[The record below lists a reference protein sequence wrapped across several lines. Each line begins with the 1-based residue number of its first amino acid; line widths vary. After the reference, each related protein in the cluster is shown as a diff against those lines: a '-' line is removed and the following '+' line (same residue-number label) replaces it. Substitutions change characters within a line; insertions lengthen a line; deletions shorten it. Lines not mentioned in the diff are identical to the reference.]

1 MAQSVT
7 GRSPIVAFTAA
18 TVRRL
23 AAMCFTVWLVAS
35 LTFVAVAVVP
45 GSYADAIDHPR
56 MTPAAREEVR
66 ARLGLDQPIL
76 EQYLRWLK
84 SVATGNLGSS
94 YVTRR
99 PVTEVLAG
107 ALPPTL
113 ILTASALAIDLVLG
127 LWLAILAVR
136 RHDSALDRTLGVL
149 GLGLYGLPSFWVA
162 GIAVMVF
169 AVGLGW
175 FPASHMHDVGASS
188 WPLFAR
194 SIDLLHHLALPAA
207 CLGLVGA
214 AGTARYL
221 RSTLVEAHTSRY
233 VLAAR
238 ARGLPEWRI
247 LWLHALRP
255 ALGPVVTL
263 LGLSLP
269 FLVGGSVVIETIFA
283 WPGMGRVLL
292 TAAQARDVPVIM
304 AVTLVGAIAVIIG
317 SHVADLLYGL
327 VDPRARTHE

>member
-7 GRSPIVAFTAA
+7 GRRLIVALTTA
-18 TVRRL
+18 TIRRL
-23 AAMCFTVWLVAS
+23 AAIGFTVWLVAS
-35 LTFVAVAVVP
+35 LTFVAVALVP

-99 PVTEVLAG
+99 PVTEVLAR

-127 LWLAILAVR
+127 LWLAVLSVR
-136 RHDSALDRTLGVL
+136 RHDSVLDRTLSVL

-188 WPLFAR
+188 WPWFAR

-304 AVTLVGAIAVIIG
+304 AVTLVGAVAVIIG